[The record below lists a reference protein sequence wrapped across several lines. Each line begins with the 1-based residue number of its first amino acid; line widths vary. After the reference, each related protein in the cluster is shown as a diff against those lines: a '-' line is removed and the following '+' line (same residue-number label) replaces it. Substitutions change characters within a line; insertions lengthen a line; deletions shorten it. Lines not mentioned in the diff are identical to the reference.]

1 MSSNPL
7 IDGSSSS
14 KGSVLGGAEVSSNQ
28 CAVRASA
35 SSLTVYLR
43 TVNVYDRTGCDG
55 VLGAID
61 LQLVA
66 IHLNVIHYVGNNSV
80 VIGHG
85 VNAKYVVLVLVQN
98 LNLLILQ
105 SGVVLGNLS
114 ESIQLLASALSHVDG
129 YVQRVSVLIGIL
141 GYIVQNTNGLVQ
153 THVLLANGLVLAAI
167 VVVLGVSVITP
178 CNSYS
183 INSIVDQLCSVLTR
197 ASCGEG
203 SVYVLQQAVLVSQSV
218 GLGSPVDTYQASLL
232 SVVTEGYEQ
241 HLSSFLSGNVSVR
254 LELGCRNACNDTKRL
269 AVLNVAASPVALD
282 VGESGLVIVV
292 RRSVRVTSAQH
303 IDHLRHLRT
312 SYGVVGLERTIGITV
327 DYAQLHQSVHDFG
340 LNLEVSRIRERRTGE
355 HGECASKRQYQCKNL
370 FEITTKIAK
379 TGFECRNSP
388 KHLIFPH
395 FFEKLRPVQNWQ
407 FVALRLPFLPRTRKF
422 SFGIINKVSR

>member
-203 SVYVLQQAVLVSQSV
+203 SVYVLQQTSLISQCV
-218 GLGSPVDTYQASLL
+218 GLGCPACAGQTRLGC
-232 SVVTEGYEQ
+232 VVTQGYQQ
-241 HLSSFLSGNVSVR
+241 HLSSFLCSYICIRSKDGAALTSD
-254 LELGCRNACNDTKRL
+254 NAEGL
-269 AVLNVAASPVALD
+269 AVLDVASSPVAVD
-282 VGESGLVIVV
+282 IGERGLVIVV
-292 RRSVRVTSAQH
+292 RRSVRVTGAQNVN
-303 IDHLRHLRT
+303 HLCHLSTGYSTVR
-312 SYGVVGLERTIGITV
+312 LEGAVFETF
-327 DYAQLHQSVHDFG
+327 DYAQRYQSVHYVR
-340 LNLEVSRIRERRTGE
+340 LNLNVGLIRERCTSK
-355 HGECASKRQYQCKNL
+355 HGECASKRQHQCKNL
-370 FEITTKIAK
+370 FEVARKI
-379 TGFECRNSP
+379 P
-388 KHLIFPH
+388 KYTLKSEIHRISYVL
-395 FFEKLRPVQNWQ
+395 
-407 FVALRLPFLPRTRKF
+407 
-422 SFGIINKVSR
+422 